1 MKKKNTNK
9 QTSKQTKTILNNKN
23 KKNCECLGNSATLNL
38 NYYLCYTVTMTKIQ
52 LLTMLRNRK

>member
-38 NYYLCYTVTMTKIQ
+38 NYYLCYTVTMTKI
-52 LLTMLRNRK
+52 